1 MNFQEMQDMVLTMV
15 GLPDDGQADP
25 RQRVMVRNAI
35 NVAQRMLVVKI
46 PALGGRV
53 AKIFDIRSGL
63 VQADEGRVRSV
74 SLLESR
80 GGNGG
85 ARRVTLRMLPM
96 PQLVGLRGTPIGWR
110 WERSFCLDVVTVL
123 AGGTGATG
131 GLPVVF
137 DAPSGVP
144 GIQAT
149 GSVSAVNNGAVT
161 GVTISNAGWGYSGP
175 VFGSVGTPASGVN
188 LSASLKSVQ
197 AMRVFPEP
205 DDGFQVEIVYDWV
218 PDDLDEAEDL
228 PAFDAMTICALAAA
242 NHYPMAGNDQG
253 QAAVL
258 MEQAKALVSA
268 LRSQMSG
275 SQTIDLDPQR
285 AIGGW
290 CEGGRG

>member
-53 AKIFDIRSGL
+53 EKTFDILSGM
-63 VQADEGRVRSV
+63 VQADEGRIRSV

-80 GGNGG
+80 GGDGG
-85 ARRVTLRMLPM
+85 ARRVPLRMATM
-96 PQLVGLRGTPIGWR
+96 PQVVGLRGMPVSWR
-110 WERSFCLDVVTVL
+110 WVRSFGIDSVEVL
-123 AGGTGATG
+123 AGGSGATV

-137 DAPSGVP
+137 DAPGAVP

-149 GSVSAVNNGAVT
+149 GSVSAVNSGAVT
-161 GVTISNAGWGYSGP
+161 EVTISNSGWGYSGP

-188 LSASLKSVQ
+188 LSANLKSLQ
-197 AMRVFPEP
+197 AIRVYPEP
-205 DDGFQVEIVYDWV
+205 DDGFQVEVIYDWV
-218 PDDLDEAEDL
+218 PDDLDDDEDL
-228 PAFDAMTICALAAA
+228 PAFDAMTICSLAAA

-290 CEGGRG
+290 CEGGRT